1 MGGTPLFSI
10 ARGAGEEEKAH
21 RIMGNVFSLLSIS
34 SLLLTVLCYLL
45 RRPIMFLFG
54 ASEASYVYADA
65 YLKIYLLGT
74 PLSMLATG
82 MNGFINAQGFPRMG
96 MLTVIIGAALNLV
109 LDPLF
114 IFVLDMGNR
123 EGQIITSGK
132 AIDIYTDYYIDQMW
146 DNMVGY
152 LSDGDYYNAF
162 FSLYMD
168 MNELAGEYEQYQT
181 DPDSFISDYSKAQK
195 QKSIFTSLGI
205 AAIFSLVI
213 AGFAVSSMK
222 KACRNVRPYT
232 DGRAYLKENGFYLT
246 TNQDSFATTH
256 TSMMPIPRDDDD
268 HHSGGIGGSWGG
280 GSSTFSGGGRS
291 FGGGGGKF

>member
-1 MGGTPLFSI
+1 M
-10 ARGAGEEEKAH
+10 KK
-21 RIMGNVFSLLSIS
+21 RILVLLTALCMLLSA
-34 SLLLTVLCYLL
+34 LPV
-45 RRPIMFLFG
+45 FG
-54 ASEASYVYADA
+54 AEVTEQRVFDYAELIDEADEREMHLWIQDMRENWGMDLA
-65 YLKIYLLGT
+65 YLTTNDTEGKTVQQYGADFYVEHDLG
-74 PLSMLATG
+74 LG
-82 MNGFINAQGFPRMG
+82 ENYDG
-96 MLTVIIGAALNLV
+96 V
-109 LDPLF
+109 

>member
-1 MGGTPLFSI
+1 M
-10 ARGAGEEEKAH
+10 KK
-21 RIMGNVFSLLSIS
+21 RIFVLLTALCMLLSA
-34 SLLLTVLCYLL
+34 LPV
-45 RRPIMFLFG
+45 FG
-54 ASEASYVYADA
+54 AEMTEQRVFDYAELIDEADEREMHLWIQDMRENWGMDLA
-65 YLKIYLLGT
+65 YLTTDDTEGKSVQQYGADFYVEHDLG
-74 PLSMLATG
+74 LG
-82 MNGFINAQGFPRMG
+82 ENYDG
-96 MLTVIIGAALNLV
+96 V
-109 LDPLF
+109 

-291 FGGGGGKF
+291 FGGGGGRF

>member
-1 MGGTPLFSI
+1 MKKKIL
-10 ARGAGEEEKAH
+10 
-21 RIMGNVFSLLSIS
+21 VFLTALCMLLSA
-34 SLLLTVLCYLL
+34 LPV
-45 RRPIMFLFG
+45 FG
-54 ASEASYVYADA
+54 AEMTEQRVFDYAELIDEADEREMHLWIQDMRENWGIDLA
-65 YLKIYLLGT
+65 YLTTNDTEGKTVQQYGADFYVEHDLG
-74 PLSMLATG
+74 LG
-82 MNGFINAQGFPRMG
+82 ENYDG
-96 MLTVIIGAALNLV
+96 V
-109 LDPLF
+109 

-181 DPDSFISDYSKAQK
+181 DPDSYISDYSKAQK

-213 AGFAVSSMK
+213 AAFAVSSMK

-268 HHSGGIGGSWGG
+268 HHSGGIGGGSWGG

>member
-1 MGGTPLFSI
+1 M
-10 ARGAGEEEKAH
+10 KK
-21 RIMGNVFSLLSIS
+21 RILVLLTALCMLLSA
-34 SLLLTVLCYLL
+34 LPV
-45 RRPIMFLFG
+45 FG
-54 ASEASYVYADA
+54 AEMTEQRVFDYAELIDEADEREMHLWIQDMRENWGMDLA
-65 YLKIYLLGT
+65 YLTTDDTEGKSVQQYGADFYVEHDLG
-74 PLSMLATG
+74 LG
-82 MNGFINAQGFPRMG
+82 ENYDG
-96 MLTVIIGAALNLV
+96 V
-109 LDPLF
+109 

-291 FGGGGGKF
+291 FGGGGGRF

>member
-1 MGGTPLFSI
+1 MKKKIL
-10 ARGAGEEEKAH
+10 
-21 RIMGNVFSLLSIS
+21 V
-34 SLLLTVLCYLL
+34 LLTALC
-45 RRPIMFLFG
+45 MFLSVLPVFG
-54 ASEASYVYADA
+54 AEMTEQRVFDYAELIDEADEREMHLWIQDMRENWGMDLA
-65 YLKIYLLGT
+65 YLTTDDTEGKTVQQYGADFYVEHDLG
-74 PLSMLATG
+74 LG
-82 MNGFINAQGFPRMG
+82 ENYDG
-96 MLTVIIGAALNLV
+96 V
-109 LDPLF
+109 

-213 AGFAVSSMK
+213 AAFAVSSMK

>member
-1 MGGTPLFSI
+1 M
-10 ARGAGEEEKAH
+10 KK
-21 RIMGNVFSLLSIS
+21 RILVLLTALCMLLSA
-34 SLLLTVLCYLL
+34 LPV
-45 RRPIMFLFG
+45 FG
-54 ASEASYVYADA
+54 AEMTEQRVFDYAELIDEADEREMHLWIQDMRENWGMDLA
-65 YLKIYLLGT
+65 YLTTDDTEGKTVQQYGADFYVEHDLG
-74 PLSMLATG
+74 LG
-82 MNGFINAQGFPRMG
+82 ENYDG
-96 MLTVIIGAALNLV
+96 V
-109 LDPLF
+109 

-146 DNMVGY
+146 DNMVDY
-152 LSDGDYYNAF
+152 LSGEDYYNAF

>member
-1 MGGTPLFSI
+1 M
-10 ARGAGEEEKAH
+10 KK
-21 RIMGNVFSLLSIS
+21 RILVLLTALCMLLSA
-34 SLLLTVLCYLL
+34 LPV
-45 RRPIMFLFG
+45 FG
-54 ASEASYVYADA
+54 AEMTEQRVFDYAELIDEADEREMHLWIQDMRENWGMDLA
-65 YLKIYLLGT
+65 YLTTNDTEGKTVQQYGADFYVEHDLG
-74 PLSMLATG
+74 LG
-82 MNGFINAQGFPRMG
+82 ENYDG
-96 MLTVIIGAALNLV
+96 V
-109 LDPLF
+109 

-146 DNMVGY
+146 DNMVDY
-152 LSDGDYYNAF
+152 LSGGDYYNAF

-268 HHSGGIGGSWGG
+268 HHSGGIGGGSWGG

>member
-1 MGGTPLFSI
+1 MGS
-10 ARGAGEEEKAH
+10 ARF
-21 RIMGNVFSLLSIS
+21 RWILVN
-34 SLLLTVLCYLL
+34 
-45 RRPIMFLFG
+45 
-54 ASEASYVYADA
+54 
-65 YLKIYLLGT
+65 
-74 PLSMLATG
+74 PLSLELAWTSSG
-82 MNGFINAQGFPRMG
+82 GITNDTEGK
-96 MLTVIIGAALNLV
+96 TVQQYGADFYVEHDLGLGENYDGV
-109 LDPLF
+109 

>member
-1 MGGTPLFSI
+1 MKKKILVLLTALCMLFS
-10 ARGAGEEEKAH
+10 ALP
-21 RIMGNVFSLLSIS
+21 V
-34 SLLLTVLCYLL
+34 
-45 RRPIMFLFG
+45 FG
-54 ASEASYVYADA
+54 AEMTEQRVFDYAELIDEADEREMHLWIQDMRENWGMDLA
-65 YLKIYLLGT
+65 YLTTNDTEGKTVQQYGADFYVEHDLG
-74 PLSMLATG
+74 LG
-82 MNGFINAQGFPRMG
+82 ENYDG
-96 MLTVIIGAALNLV
+96 V
-109 LDPLF
+109 

-146 DNMVGY
+146 DNMVDY
-152 LSDGDYYNAF
+152 LSGGDYYNAF

>member
-1 MGGTPLFSI
+1 M
-10 ARGAGEEEKAH
+10 KK
-21 RIMGNVFSLLSIS
+21 RILVLLTALCMLLSA
-34 SLLLTVLCYLL
+34 LPV
-45 RRPIMFLFG
+45 FG
-54 ASEASYVYADA
+54 AEMTEQRVFDYAELIDEADEREMHLWIQDMRENWGMDLA
-65 YLKIYLLGT
+65 YLTTNDTEGKTVQQYGADFYVEHDLG
-74 PLSMLATG
+74 LG
-82 MNGFINAQGFPRMG
+82 ENYDG
-96 MLTVIIGAALNLV
+96 V
-109 LDPLF
+109 

-146 DNMVGY
+146 NNMVGY

-268 HHSGGIGGSWGG
+268 HHSGGIGGGSWGG

>member
-1 MGGTPLFSI
+1 GL
-10 ARGAGEEEKAH
+10 GENYD
-21 RIMGNVFSLLSIS
+21 GV
-34 SLLLTVLCYLL
+34 
-45 RRPIMFLFG
+45 
-54 ASEASYVYADA
+54 
-65 YLKIYLLGT
+65 
-74 PLSMLATG
+74 
-82 MNGFINAQGFPRMG
+82 
-96 MLTVIIGAALNLV
+96 
-109 LDPLF
+109 

-146 DNMVGY
+146 DNMVDY
-152 LSDGDYYNAF
+152 LSGGDYYNAF

-213 AGFAVSSMK
+213 AAFAVSSMK